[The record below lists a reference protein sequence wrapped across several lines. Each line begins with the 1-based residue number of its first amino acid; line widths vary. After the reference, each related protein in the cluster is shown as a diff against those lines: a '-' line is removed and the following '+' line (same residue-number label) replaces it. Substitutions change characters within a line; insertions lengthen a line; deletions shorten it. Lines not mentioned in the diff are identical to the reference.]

1 MVSFGYVLHNT
12 QMSQSRPTE
21 EAYAELQQAYDF
33 YNLELFDG
41 GLPHCLITFQ
51 RLKRTYGYFS
61 KDRFGRRDG
70 RKTDEIALN
79 PEYFA
84 VVPPVEVLQTLVHE
98 MTHLWQ
104 WHFGK
109 PSRACYHNTEWAER
123 MEAIGLMPSSTGG
136 PGGRRVG
143 QKMADYVIAGG
154 KFELATARLFTTG
167 FEITWLDRY
176 PALPLA
182 RMPSMTKGSSPVS
195 GAGADAS
202 IEQSAG
208 TLPDSAWIAPS
219 ETLAHL
225 VESQK
230 TGNRSNRIKYTC
242 PGCQNNAWGK
252 PKLKLICG
260 DCNVLLSEAL
270 EQA

>member
-1 MVSFGYVLHNT
+1 VIV
-12 QMSQSRPTE
+12 
-21 EAYAELQQAYDF
+21 
-33 YNLELFDG
+33 
-41 GLPHCLITFQ
+41 
-51 RLKRTYGYFS
+51 
-61 KDRFGRRDG
+61 
-70 RKTDEIALN
+70 
-79 PEYFA
+79 FA
-84 VVPPVEVLQTLVHE
+84 VVSTKGGVGKTTLTANLGALLADLGLRVLMIDADVPPAL
-98 MTHLWQ
+98 
-104 WHFGK
+104 
-109 PSRACYHNTEWAER
+109 S
-123 MEAIGLMPSSTGG
+123 
-136 PGGRRVG
+136 
-143 QKMADYVIAGG
+143 
-154 KFELATARLFTTG
+154 KF
-167 FEITWLDRY
+167 Y
-176 PALPLA
+176 PALPPA
-182 RMPSMTKGSSPVS
+182 RMPSMTKGVSSPVS